1 MHLRYVNEYR
11 RVGLETG
18 VSAASPHKMVEMLY
32 DGAIRY
38 LRDAAKHMQRHDTA
52 AKGEAISRAI
62 AIIEQGLSGTLD
74 RERGGSLAERLFAL
88 YDYMSRRLL
97 MANLR
102 NDAGALAEVE
112 ALLAELRDAW
122 MQISPDAGAGA
133 SRRTAIT
140 A

>member
-18 VSAASPHKMVEMLY
+18 VSAASPHRMVEMLY

-38 LRDAAKHMQRHDTA
+38 VRDAARHLQRHDVA

-62 AIIEQGLSGTLD
+62 AIIEQGLAGTLD
-74 RERGGSLAERLFAL
+74 RARGGLLAERLAAL

-97 MANLR
+97 VANLH
-102 NDAGALAEVE
+102 NDAGALGEVE

-122 MQISPDAGAGA
+122 MQIAPDAGAR
-133 SRRTAIT
+133 SSLRTAIT